1 MRQGTEMKNAA
12 ITICALAVLFGAPA
26 AAAPPSTITPKL
38 DANAQARLAAAD
50 QRDND
55 LSLLAEQT
63 RERLIRDPSQI
74 AAVIEAA
81 AAADVAT
88 RAQIE
93 LGIVRALEYLKR
105 FDRAGYQAIA
115 DYLEAHPDNPIV
127 ADVDEAVNA
136 LAQLGGSPGGQ
147 GGSGGG
153 GGGGGGGFSSGGGSP
168 SSPQ

>member
-1 MRQGTEMKNAA
+1 MRQGMEMKNAA
-12 ITICALAVLFGAPA
+12 ITICALAALFGAPA
-26 AAAPPSTITPKL
+26 AAEAETAPKPTAASKL
-38 DANAQARLAAAD
+38 DANAQARLAAAN
-50 QRDND
+50 QHDND
-55 LSLLAEQT
+55 LSPQAEQT

-74 AAVIEAA
+74 GAVIEAA
-81 AAADVAT
+81 AAADLTT

-127 ADVDEAVNA
+127 ADVDQAVNA
-136 LAQLGGSPGGQ
+136 LAQLGGPPGGQ
-147 GGSGGG
+147 GGL
-153 GGGGGGGFSSGGGSP
+153 GGGGFSSGGGSP